1 MKKAIITAAL
11 TGAIHTPSM
20 SSYLPI
26 TARQLIDEIL
36 AVHEAGGTVVHLH
49 VRDQETGVPNADQ
62 DIFREIAAE
71 VKKHCD
77 IILCTTTG
85 GKLGETVEKRVA
97 VASSLEPEL
106 ASLNAGSL
114 NFALFH
120 IVDKIKAWK
129 FE

>member
-49 VRDQETGVPNADQ
+49 VRSGNRGTKRRSGYFQRNCNRG
-62 DIFREIAAE
+62 
-71 VKKHCD
+71 KKT
-77 IILCTTTG
+77 L
-85 GKLGETVEKRVA
+85 
-97 VASSLEPEL
+97 
-106 ASLNAGSL
+106 
-114 NFALFH
+114 
-120 IVDKIKAWK
+120 
-129 FE
+129 